1 MDIQALLEKMVTQMG
16 YDLVDF
22 EMSNRGKL
30 LRIYIDKLEGV
41 SIDDCVLVSDQVS
54 HFLAVEND
62 VDYDRL
68 EVSSP
73 GLDRVLKKPSD
84 FERFSDSRVKLKLR
98 VPADGNIRNFV
109 GVLRGLI
116 DGQVLLEREGVTL
129 SFAMTNIEKAR
140 LDPKF

>member
-1 MDIQALLEKMVTQMG
+1 MDIQALLEKAVTQMG

-54 HFLAVEND
+54 HLLAVEND

-73 GLDRVLKKPSD
+73 GLDRVLKKSSD
-84 FERFSDSRVKLKLR
+84 FERFTDSRVKLKLR
-98 VPADGNIRNFV
+98 VPEDGNIRNFV

-129 SFAMTNIEKAR
+129 SFALTNIEKAR